1 MQGQYQRSFTEIQK
15 NSNEIKLINKFWSS
29 LLDNSMKIP
38 EEKPSKASAEQSLKF
53 LKELEK
59 LSA

>member
-1 MQGQYQRSFTEIQK
+1 M
-15 NSNEIKLINKFWSS
+15 
-29 LLDNSMKIP
+29 DNSMKIP

-59 LSA
+59 LSAYRIKTAEERLSYYLNRFF